1 VKAES
6 ILEGVWKAFRGF
18 FGLEKKRQMPQ
29 AVEYTG
35 EPSRVGWDEGAR
47 EMRREGVVTT
57 WLIPAVQLPRASE
70 RSFVEIMRVIE

>member
-1 VKAES
+1 
-6 ILEGVWKAFRGF
+6 
-18 FGLEKKRQMPQ
+18 MPQ